1 MHRNSIGVIIK
12 VAKNSGSQISEVATR
27 NINVNNLGRQNF
39 ASNNDLCFWIFILKE
54 KATLDSNNY
63 SALPITYV
71 SIPTRSNSDS
81 VIECL
86 PYTSLAIITSKQ
98 VKVDAENILTNQK
111 KSDILYL
118 QSQIL
123 ECAEEF
129 KNGKISEFDWSKIR
143 DLDFQEIYREK
154 ILIFEKLYSFK
165 CLKCPDLLK
174 HVKKINFSTMLFIR
188 RKLF

>member
-1 MHRNSIGVIIK
+1 M
-12 VAKNSGSQISEVATR
+12 T
-27 NINVNNLGRQNF
+27 
-39 ASNNDLCFWIFILKE
+39 E

-63 SALPITYV
+63 SALPITYL
-71 SIPTRSNSDS
+71 SIPTRSNADS
-81 VIECL
+81 IIECL
-86 PYTSLAIITSKQ
+86 PYTSLAIITLKQ
-98 VKVDAENILTNQK
+98 VKVDAENILANQK

-154 ILIFEKLYSFK
+154 ILISEKLSSFK

-174 HVKKINFSTMLFIR
+174 HVKKLILILVRCCS
-188 RKLF
+188 